1 MEQSEIARQ
10 RLLNQHA
17 CGEPLASPRD
27 VVRHLVAVQAQDY
40 YGGLW
45 AAGLRARGATERTV
59 EEALAD
65 RSIVRTWPM
74 RGTLHLVAAEDA
86 RWMLRLLTPRV
97 AASLAGRHRQL
108 ELEAADFLRAR
119 KAFERKL
126 RDGGMLTREEMY
138 RVLAAA
144 RVRPDGQ
151 RGIHVLLMLSM
162 AQVLCFGPRKG
173 KQQTF
178 VLLDE
183 WLPPQE
189 ARPRE
194 EALAELALRYFSGH
208 GPATVQDFA
217 WWTGLT
223 LKESRAAL
231 EMAGPRLSSMDQQYW
246 GPPTGPRAAP
256 RAARLNPTALLLP
269 PFDELL
275 VAYRDRGAPLEPAH
289 AGHLQSLLSPT
300 IAVRGRVVGTWTRD
314 RGKDHVTVKPRFF
327 SKMGERDLGAIR
339 SAARRYGEFIGTA
352 ASLGDGRGRAPT

>member
-10 RLLNQHA
+10 RLFNQRA
-17 CGEPLASPRD
+17 CGEPLPSPRD

-45 AAGLRARGATERTV
+45 AAGLRARGATEKSV

-97 AASLAGRHRQL
+97 VRSLAGRYRQL
-108 ELEAADFLRAR
+108 GLEPADFVRAR
-119 KAFERKL
+119 KTFEKAL
-126 RDGGMLTREEMY
+126 RDGGMLTRDEMY
-138 RVLAAA
+138 GIMVAA
-144 RVRPDGQ
+144 RISPVGQ
-151 RGIHVLLMLSM
+151 RGIHVLQRLS
-162 AQVLCFGPRKG
+162 QDEVVCFGPRKG

-183 WLPPQE
+183 WVPSQK

-223 LKESRAAL
+223 LTEARAGL
-231 EMAGPRLSSMDQQYW
+231 GLAGPRLSSMDQQYW
-246 GPPTGPRAAP
+246 GPRAGPRT
-256 RAARLNPTALLLP
+256 ARLNPTALLLP
-269 PFDELL
+269 PFDELR
-275 VAYRDRGAPLEPAH
+275 VAYQDRRAPLDPAH
-289 AGHLQSLLSPT
+289 DGHLQSLLSPT
-300 IAVRGRVVGTWTRD
+300 ITVRGRVVGTWTRT
-314 RGKDHVTVKPRFF
+314 RGKDLVTVNPRFF
-327 SKMGERDLGAIR
+327 STIGARDLGAIR

-352 ASLGDGRGRAPT
+352 ASLADGPT